1 MLVLFFVVF
10 VDLIGFGMVI
20 PLLPLLGEATGA
32 TSFQVGLLMAS
43 FSACQFVAAP
53 LWGGLSD
60 RIGRKPVLLA
70 GLAGSAL
77 CYWLMARSGTFL
89 ELLATRSL
97 AGLMA
102 GNISAAF
109 AYAADVSTAENRT
122 KAMGIIGAAFGFGFI
137 AGPALGGLLAGHG
150 HTVADFAPPA
160 LAAAAL
166 SAAALVL
173 GMVTLKGKVPSG
185 ASHEGRRTGLKAA
198 LHQPALAFPLVAIF
212 LSTFAFAGMETSFPM
227 WSQQALH
234 WGARQNGFMFA
245 FMGFVSAM
253 VQGGATH
260 RMAKRMGE
268 WKTAAI
274 GTVIL
279 AAGMVSAAFATSL
292 ALLVLPAAA
301 MALGFGLLSPSLNS
315 ALSLVAKSSG
325 MGAAMGAGRSV
336 STGARAL
343 GPVAAGFLFG
353 STGVASP
360 FLAGGVLLAVLAA
373 LLAMRLRRPQAAA
386 EAS

>member
-1 MLVLFFVVF
+1 MLALFFVVF

-32 TSFQVGLLMAS
+32 TPFDVGLLMAS

-53 LWGGLSD
+53 LWGALSD

-77 CYWLMARSGTFL
+77 CYWLMAHSTTFP

-109 AYAADVSTAENRT
+109 AYAADTSTTENRT
-122 KAMGIIGAAFGFGFI
+122 KAMGIIGAAFGLGFI
-137 AGPALGGLLAGHG
+137 GGPVLGGVLAGSG
-150 HTVADFAPPA
+150 NAVADFVPPA
-160 LAAAAL
+160 LTAAGL

-173 GMVTLKGKVPSG
+173 AALTLKEKARPAG
-185 ASHEGRRTGLKAA
+185 SHEGRRTGLKAA
-198 LHQPALAFPLVAIF
+198 LHQPALAFPLLAIF
-212 LSTFAFAGMETSFPM
+212 ISTCAFAGMETSFPM
-227 WSQQALH
+227 WSKVALG
-234 WGARQNGFMFA
+234 WGPRQNGFMFA

-260 RMAKRMGE
+260 RLAKRLGE

-274 GTVIL
+274 GTIVL
-279 AAGMVSAAFATSL
+279 AAGMVSAAFAGSL
-292 ALLVLPAAA
+292 ALLVVPAAA
-301 MALGFGLLSPSLNS
+301 MALGFGLVSPSLNS

-343 GPVAAGFLFG
+343 GPIAAGSLFG
-353 STGVASP
+353 IAGKAAP
-360 FLAGGVLLAVLAA
+360 FLAGGLLLAGLGAT
-373 LLAMRLRRPQAAA
+373 LILRLRRDRIA
-386 EAS
+386 EGAS

>member
-1 MLVLFFVVF
+1 MLALFFVVF
-10 VDLIGFGMVI
+10 IDLIGFGMVI

-32 TSFQVGLLMAS
+32 TPFQVGMLMAS

-53 LWGGLSD
+53 LWGALSD

-77 CYWLMARSGTFL
+77 CYWLMSRSGTYP

-109 AYAADVSTAENRT
+109 AYAADTSTPENRT
-122 KAMGIIGAAFGFGFI
+122 KAMGIIGAAFGLGFI
-137 AGPALGGLLAGHG
+137 GGPVLGGLLAGNG
-150 HTVADFAPPA
+150 HTVADFVAPA
-160 LAAAAL
+160 LTAAGL
-166 SAAALVL
+166 SATALVL
-173 GMVTLKGKVPSG
+173 GLVTLKERARPAG
-185 ASHEGRRTGLKAA
+185 SHEGRRTGLKAA
-198 LHQPALAFPLVAIF
+198 LHQPALGFPLLAIF

-227 WSQQALH
+227 WSQAALH

-274 GTVIL
+274 GTILL
-279 AAGMVSAAFATSL
+279 AAGMAAAAFATSL
-292 ALLVLPAAA
+292 ALLVVPAAA
-301 MALGFGLLSPSLNS
+301 MALGFGLVSPSLNS
-315 ALSLVAKSSG
+315 ALSLVARSSG

-353 STGVASP
+353 SAGASAP
-360 FLAGGVLLAVLAA
+360 FLAGGLLLAA
-373 LLAMRLRRPQAAA
+373 LAATLVMRLRRTRAV